1 MRVWETG
8 QHPCQEW
15 LAFLFFLQILPWV
28 APVNHSVSSQMSPP
42 GQLCLMTQGGCSS
55 SCCRVPMVAIG
66 KDEGENEVHAFPFKG
81 HHLGSAHTTSTPVHW
96 PELIHS
102 GGHTQLQKWLL

>member
-1 MRVWETG
+1 
-8 QHPCQEW
+8 
-15 LAFLFFLQILPWV
+15 
-28 APVNHSVSSQMSPP
+28 
-42 GQLCLMTQGGCSS
+42 
-55 SCCRVPMVAIG
+55 MVAIG

-102 GGHTQLQKWLL
+102 GGHTQLQVGWKRFLYSGQPRLPKIQG